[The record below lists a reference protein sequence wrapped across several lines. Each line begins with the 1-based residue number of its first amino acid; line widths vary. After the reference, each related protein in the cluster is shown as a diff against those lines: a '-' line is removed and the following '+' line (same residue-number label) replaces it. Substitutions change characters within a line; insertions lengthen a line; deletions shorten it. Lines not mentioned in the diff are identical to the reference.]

1 MSSASSW
8 TWEIFLSLVPG
19 EIDTLMSAKEKCTN
33 SFNFLLSFLN
43 IWPILPNPPKIKCEN
58 RIFKE
63 TAVAFVGGRTDK
75 DGPNPAPSLGKVKF
89 LTISTDKAL
98 LLRMMMRMMVLGL
111 SWLVTDSG

>member
-1 MSSASSW
+1 M
-8 TWEIFLSLVPG
+8 VPG

-63 TAVAFVGGRTDK
+63 IAVAFV
-75 DGPNPAPSLGKVKF
+75 LGAQIKMAQT
-89 LTISTDKAL
+89 LPP
-98 LLRMMMRMMVLGL
+98 LRESEVFDNFNRQRAMMRMMVLGL